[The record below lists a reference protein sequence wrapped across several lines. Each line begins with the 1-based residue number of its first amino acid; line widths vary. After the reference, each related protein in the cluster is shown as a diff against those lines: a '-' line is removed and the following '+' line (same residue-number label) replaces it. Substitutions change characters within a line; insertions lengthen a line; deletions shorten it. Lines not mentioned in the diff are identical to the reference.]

1 MANLVTSLIVAFWV
15 SAIALLSVQ
24 NARPVTL
31 RFLTLQSVQ
40 LPVGLVLSFSAAVG
54 MVGTALILPARKVRA
69 KPQDDDRFEEI

>member
-54 MVGTALILPARKVRA
+54 MVGTALILPARKA
-69 KPQDDDRFEEI
+69 KPKPQDDDRFEEI